1 MEIVDGGN
9 KVKLQNSMA
18 NDVSLKA
25 QAKHTHWMI

>member
-9 KVKLQNSMA
+9 KVKLQNIMV

-25 QAKHTHWMI
+25 QAKHTH